1 MGSTQSQAEVAEAH
15 KLGVIVAV
23 AEDIPEGNEDFD
35 EMSAAL
41 SPPRGPTLPRPITD
55 QASGGAG
62 AEQAR
67 RSETV
72 ADPADLPFKLGRTL
86 GTGAFGKVK
95 LGVHNQ
101 TKERIA
107 VKVVPREKLQD
118 KRLQANM
125 AREIRMMK
133 LLRNE
138 HIIRLYD
145 VVVARTKIYL
155 AMEYAD
161 GGDMLAH
168 VNSRKPLT
176 EEEAATIFVQVI
188 DGVGFCHKLGVCHR
202 DLKLENLLICGDK
215 VKIADFGLA
224 NYAPPPTTNAGSFME
239 THCGSPLYAAP
250 ELLRNTAAYDAT
262 KVDVWSLGV
271 VLYALVTKKL
281 PFEGDGLPAI
291 LKKIVTG
298 EFNVPPHLSP
308 PVVDLICKMLCVDPV
323 VRVSVEEIEKHE
335 WVRLHTEKKTDQ
347 VERTI
352 SVGNL
357 AAEMAAL
364 QAATR
369 EASIEAGATL
379 PPAPPVVDKGEKRR
393 PTTMTTADFK
403 REIAEAR
410 AEALRGRED
419 AARAEAALAGRPVPP
434 LGAPGPS

>member
-23 AEDIPEGNEDFD
+23 AEVRADRARGPLDIGMRFEDIPEGNEDFD

-145 VVVARTKIYL
+145 VVVARTK
-155 AMEYAD
+155 
-161 GGDMLAH
+161 
-168 VNSRKPLT
+168 
-176 EEEAATIFVQVI
+176 
-188 DGVGFCHKLGVCHR
+188 
-202 DLKLENLLICGDK
+202 
-215 VKIADFGLA
+215 
-224 NYAPPPTTNAGSFME
+224 
-239 THCGSPLYAAP
+239 
-250 ELLRNTAAYDAT
+250 
-262 KVDVWSLGV
+262 
-271 VLYALVTKKL
+271 
-281 PFEGDGLPAI
+281 
-291 LKKIVTG
+291 
-298 EFNVPPHLSP
+298 
-308 PVVDLICKMLCVDPV
+308 
-323 VRVSVEEIEKHE
+323 VS
-335 WVRLHTEKKTDQ
+335 
-347 VERTI
+347 
-352 SVGNL
+352 
-357 AAEMAAL
+357 
-364 QAATR
+364 
-369 EASIEAGATL
+369 
-379 PPAPPVVDKGEKRR
+379 
-393 PTTMTTADFK
+393 
-403 REIAEAR
+403 
-410 AEALRGRED
+410 
-419 AARAEAALAGRPVPP
+419 
-434 LGAPGPS
+434 